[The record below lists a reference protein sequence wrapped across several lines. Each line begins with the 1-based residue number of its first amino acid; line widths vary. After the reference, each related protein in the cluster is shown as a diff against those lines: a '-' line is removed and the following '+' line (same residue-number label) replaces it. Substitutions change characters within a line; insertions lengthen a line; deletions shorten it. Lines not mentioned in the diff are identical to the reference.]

1 MSSLTP
7 DTAPKRLPWSSE
19 AQTIEPAPYNFRFT
33 SMIRFSLLPLSVIL
47 TSLFFPGC
55 ATQQTPQTPSS
66 LAPGAARAIK
76 AANKKFSYYYANK
89 DAANVASLY
98 AKDGGILPPNM
109 PKFEGK
115 QAIQGFFNAM
125 MGAGI
130 AGVELTTSD
139 LAGDASWISES
150 GAYTLKSASGNAID
164 QGKYLVV
171 WKNEDGTWK
180 MYRDIFNSNKPA
192 PNTSKK

>member
-1 MSSLTP
+1 MT
-7 DTAPKRLPWSSE
+7 
-19 AQTIEPAPYNFRFT
+19 
-33 SMIRFSLLPLSVIL
+33 RFSFLPQSVIL
-47 TSLFFPGC
+47 TSLFLTGC
-55 ATQQTPQTPSS
+55 ATQKTPQTPSS

-76 AANKKFSYYYANK
+76 AANAKFSYYYGKK
-89 DAANVASLY
+89 DAAKVASLY
-98 AKDGGILPPNM
+98 ANDGGVFPPNM

-115 QAIQGFFNAM
+115 QAVQGFFNAM

-130 AGVELTTSD
+130 AGVELTTTD
-139 LAGDASWISES
+139 LAGDTSWISES
-150 GAYTLKSASGNAID
+150 GAYTLKAASGDAID

-192 PNTSKK
+192 PNSAKK